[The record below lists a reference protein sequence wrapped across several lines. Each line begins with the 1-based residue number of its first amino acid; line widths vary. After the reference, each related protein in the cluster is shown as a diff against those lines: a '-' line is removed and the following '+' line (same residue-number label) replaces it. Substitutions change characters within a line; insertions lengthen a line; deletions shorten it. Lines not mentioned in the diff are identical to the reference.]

1 MTRRSN
7 AIRKRRGRSLCF
19 GIAAAALIA
28 SAGEGQAADSDNGRL
43 IAEHWCAACH
53 VIAPQQQQASDA
65 VPTFAQIGESY
76 DEAALAAFLASPQHS
91 RMANLSL
98 TRREI
103 DDLVAYIKLQV
114 R

>member
-1 MTRRSN
+1 M
-7 AIRKRRGRSLCF
+7 CF
-19 GIAAAALIA
+19 GIAAAVLIT
-28 SAGEGQAADSDNGRL
+28 SAGEGKAADSANGRL

-53 VIAPQQQQASDA
+53 VIAPEQRQATDV
-65 VPTFAQIGESY
+65 VPTFAQIAESY
-76 DEAALAAFLASPQHS
+76 DEAALAAFLANPHDS
-91 RMANLSL
+91 RMVNLSL